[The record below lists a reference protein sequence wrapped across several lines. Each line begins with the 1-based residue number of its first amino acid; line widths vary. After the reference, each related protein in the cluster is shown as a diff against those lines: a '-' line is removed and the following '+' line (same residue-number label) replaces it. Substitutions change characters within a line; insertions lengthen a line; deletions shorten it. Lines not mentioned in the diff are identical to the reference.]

1 MPAVQETCW
10 RQSSVPGLRISPGG
24 ENGNL
29 LQYSCLEN
37 PHGQRSLAVYSSWD
51 CQELD
56 TTERLNNTQAVV
68 AAHALQ
74 GAVCWAGPCGAAVL
88 WALVGGPF
96 FLLLSFKYQPQ
107 F

>member
-1 MPAVQETCW
+1 MQPAPV
-10 RQSSVPGLRISPGG
+10 VLPG
-24 ENGNL
+24 
-29 LQYSCLEN
+29 N

-68 AAHALQ
+68 AARASQ
-74 GAVCWAGPCGAAVL
+74 GAACWAGPCGAAVL

-96 FLLLSFKYQPQ
+96 FLSSCRSTISPSYEQEVSFDTSTNIWDEKPYTAN
-107 F
+107 